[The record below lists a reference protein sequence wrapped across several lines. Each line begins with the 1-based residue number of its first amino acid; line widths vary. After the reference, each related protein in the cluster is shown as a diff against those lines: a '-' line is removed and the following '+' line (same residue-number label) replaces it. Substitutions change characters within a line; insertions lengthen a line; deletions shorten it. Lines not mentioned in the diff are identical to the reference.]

1 MDNPNLA
8 GGPIEGSDI
17 AIYKVSTSYKLG
29 GVQTYPYGLSKDNIK
44 AIDRFT
50 YLMDITGKTSQFLS
64 NLYPES
70 EESEKKF
77 FAEAFR
83 MKSTTEFGKNWA
95 SNYYKHLYK
104 GNIWPACFPKN
115 DEEFPRNNRNGLVAG
130 WLDRPPTLSTNGG
143 SYLNDRKRVYFEQLY
158 EGNSRLRNDLKR
170 NITKLLTFLIFF
182 KYVIC

>member
-29 GVQTYPYGLSKDNIK
+29 GVQTYPYGLTKDNIK
-44 AIDRFT
+44 AIDGFT
-50 YLMDITGKTSQFLS
+50 NLMDITGKTSQFFS
-64 NLYPES
+64 TLYDNS
-70 EESEKKF
+70 ELREFVAKIL
-77 FAEAFR
+77 R

-104 GNIWPACFPKN
+104 GNIWPACFPRN
-115 DEEFPRNNRNGLVAG
+115 DDEFPRNNRNGLVAG
-130 WLDRPPTLSTNGG
+130 WLDRPPTLSTSGD

-158 EGNSRLRNDLKR
+158 QGNSRLRNDLK
-170 NITKLLTFLIFF
+170 
-182 KYVIC
+182 